1 LSGTA
6 ENEPDSLSQ
15 LTPLSS
21 FKVPGSS
28 KNKDTLT
35 QLTPTSL
42 ISPADLVSDVSPQN
56 TKPAMMIVNESSGNV
71 PATDELIPA
80 KHSSSKR
87 VKLIKQEKK

>member
-21 FKVPGSS
+21 FKVLGRS
-28 KNKDTLT
+28 KNWDTLT

-42 ISPADLVSDVSPQN
+42 ISPPDLASDVSPHHS
-56 TKPAMMIVNESSGNV
+56 KPAKHMVNESSRNL
-71 PATDELIPA
+71 PATDELILA
-80 KHSSSKR
+80 KHSFSKR
-87 VKLIKQEKK
+87 VKLIKQEK